1 MADVCR
7 VSTLNSEYYH
17 ERTLANDW
25 GFSTETRSVIT
36 PSGKIYA
43 INCRST
49 KEKIDPYFYEIGDAK
64 ASNRGPLPAVRRDA
78 ALLYMAGYIYLIGGK
93 GEGEKCTTKNYRYSI
108 RDKKWTQLAESNVA
122 LRKPTVC
129 ALNGRYICKLGGL
142 NEFDYINKIIEM
154 YDSVTDKWALVRAS
168 PRNILE

>member
-25 GFSTETRSVIT
+25 NFSSETRSVIT

-64 ASNRGPLPAVRRDA
+64 ASNRGPLPTARRDA
-78 ALLYMAGYIYLIGGK
+78 ALLYMAGYIYLMGGR
-93 GEGEKCTTKNYRYSI
+93 G
-108 RDKKWTQLAESNVA
+108 
-122 LRKPTVC
+122 
-129 ALNGRYICKLGGL
+129 
-142 NEFDYINKIIEM
+142 
-154 YDSVTDKWALVRAS
+154 
-168 PRNILE
+168 